1 MRTHDTIGSKVTHT
15 VYIII
20 LVGTHHTLVHQIP
33 EESAGTARIRHH
45 HVPVILQSCSMSA
58 VIQTMQELGRHE
70 DFLLSHILLGLAIR
84 AVMLGFKAVAVSPRI
99 EYHAFLLIPESEVW
113 LKSVVETTL
122 VTVAPKDDARMILI
136 TGNHLLH
143 QLLAHDGRMCPVP
156 SAQLTFDIETER
168 IASLQELRIGRIM
181 TQSHGIHV
189 HALDEFH
196 ILYILRLAQRSTGL
210 RTEAVTVHAFEDN
223 FLTIDI
229 NAIAGT
235 VFDGAEA
242 ELLTFSVERLACCIL
257 ECEDGS
263 IEMRSLG
270 SPLLRCFCLEVDMR
284 LIAVSG
290 ISHVRCHHLSFLIQN
305 LSLHLRTLDSTVQVA
320 ICHKMTITLGI
331 NRHTV
336 DVLSRFCHDKY
347 RTEDATEV
355 PVVSTALRHVHLTVA
370 AFLAHLHFESVLMF
384 SEEDAVAHIISKAI
398 ETALMQA
405 VSRLSTVDGHLGISH
420 HGFEDEFYLF
430 ALPLLW
436 QRKLIFIFSFFVSN
450 TFRSSLSVESHAIL
464 IGTESLQFPAG
475 RHTNLGPLAGIS
487 TTCAVEVPVHHIITS
502 MSREVLAL
510 CINTSLCGSSH
521 RHRPQSYY

>member
-1 MRTHDTIGSKVTHT
+1 
-15 VYIII
+15 
-20 LVGTHHTLVHQIP
+20 
-33 EESAGTARIRHH
+33 
-45 HVPVILQSCSMSA
+45 
-58 VIQTMQELGRHE
+58 
-70 DFLLSHILLGLAIR
+70 
-84 AVMLGFKAVAVSPRI
+84 
-99 EYHAFLLIPESEVW
+99 
-113 LKSVVETTL
+113 
-122 VTVAPKDDARMILI
+122 
-136 TGNHLLH
+136 
-143 QLLAHDGRMCPVP
+143 
-156 SAQLTFDIETER
+156 
-168 IASLQELRIGRIM
+168 M

-210 RTEAVTVHAFEDN
+210 RTEAVTVHTFEDD

-347 RTEDATEV
+347 RTEDAAEV

-370 AFLAHLHFESVLMF
+370 ALLAHLHFESVLMF
-384 SEEDAVAHIISKAI
+384 SEEDAVAHIVSKAI
-398 ETALMQA
+398 ETALMQT
-405 VSRLSTVDGHLGISH
+405 VSRLSAVDGYLGIGH

-450 TFRSSLSVESHAIL
+450 TFRSSLSIESHTIL
-464 IGTESLQFPAG
+464 IGTESLEFPAG
-475 RHTNLGPLAGIS
+475 RHPNLRPLAGIS

-502 MSREVLAL
+502 MSRKILAL

-521 RHRPQSYY
+521 RHRPQSYH

>member
-1 MRTHDTIGSKVTHT
+1 MRTHDAIGSEVTHT

-20 LVGTHHTLVHQIP
+20 LVGTHHTLVHQVP
-33 EESAGTARIRHH
+33 EESAGTARVCHH
-45 HVPVILQSCSMSA
+45 HIPVILQSSSMSA
-58 VIQTMQELGRHE
+58 VVKTVQELGRHE

-84 AVMLGFKAVAVSPRI
+84 TVVLGFKAVAVSPRI
-99 EYHAFLLIPESEVW
+99 ENHTLLLVPERKVW
-113 LKSVVETTL
+113 FQFIVETTL
-122 VTVAPKDDARMILI
+122 VSVAPEDDARMVLI

-143 QLLAHDGRMCPVP
+143 QLLAHDGRMRPMP
-156 SAQLTFDIETER
+156 AAQLTFHIETER
-168 IASLQELRIGRIM
+168 IASLQKLRIGRIM

-196 ILYILRLAQRSTGL
+196 ILYILCLAQRSTGL
-210 RTEAVTVHAFEDN
+210 RTETVTVHTFEDD
-223 FLTIDI
+223 FLTVDI

-235 VFDGAEA
+235 VFDGTEA

-257 ECEDGS
+257 ECEDGC
-263 IEMRSLG
+263 IEMWGLG
-270 SPLLRCFCLEVDMR
+270 SPLLRCLRPEVDMR

-290 ISHVRCHHLSFLIQN
+290 ISYVRCHHLSFLIQN
-305 LSLHLRTLDSTVQVA
+305 LGLHLRPLDGTVQVA
-320 ICHKMTITLGI
+320 VCHKMTIALGI

-336 DVLSRFCHDKY
+336 DVLRRFCHDEY
-347 RTEDATEV
+347 RTEDAAEV

-370 AFLAHLHFESVLMF
+370 ALLAHLHFESVLMF
-384 SEEDAVAHIISKAI
+384 PEEDAVAHIVSKAI

-405 VSRLSTVDGHLGISH
+405 ISRLSAVDGHLGIGH
-420 HGFEDEFYLF
+420 YGFEDEFYLF

-487 TTCAVEVPVHHIITS
+487 TTCAVEIPVHHVIAS
-502 MSREVLAL
+502 MS
-510 CINTSLCGSSH
+510 
-521 RHRPQSYY
+521 